1 MKNLPATKKFSNHL
15 LVIKKRLHYNNVR
28 IGCKAAV
35 LKQWPLKTVVEMQD
49 HIPVFVLPKTVVYD
63 NGCTLYIS
71 NR

>member
-28 IGCKAAV
+28 KGCKAAV

-49 HIPVFVLPKTVVYD
+49 HIPVFVPAQDSGVRQWVYTVHFK
-63 NGCTLYIS
+63 
-71 NR
+71 